1 MTLLVNEIHLVEGL
15 RKTVLVAIADRRLT
29 KAGGVYVGSQP
40 KLFDIPYLKGTVS
53 FMGFAEFPVVG
64 ARRAR
69 MWEFLPSFVRKNT
82 DATNLGEFARRLKV
96 ELEGIV
102 PAAHLKTYPSAF
114 QIAGYDHSGLPDY
127 WWLTNIRKMD
137 GPYALEWKSD
147 YRIPGSHFL
156 GRDAKGLG
164 WDGVD
169 PMSIRSPW
177 IQIYRGGDFR
187 VHAVAS
193 SLIDSMFKGLEA
205 LDDYRRPRTPMDFKK
220 LALFKFNLLGRIHK
234 EWLRGPLVGDKP
246 DVIIRTSSNGVVKT
260 Y

>member
-15 RKTVLVAIADRRLT
+15 RKTVLVAIADRRIT
-29 KAGGVYVGSQP
+29 KGRGVYVGSYP
-40 KLFDIPYLKGTVS
+40 KLFDIPYLKGAVS
-53 FMGFAEFPVVG
+53 FMGFADSPVG
-64 ARRAR
+64 ARLTR
-69 MWEFLPSFVRKNT
+69 MWDFLPSFVRKNT
-82 DATNLGEFARRLKV
+82 DAKTLGEFARRLKV

-102 PAAHLKTYPSAF
+102 PAARLKAYPSAF
-114 QIAGYDHSGLPDY
+114 HICGYDDSGLPDY

-137 GPYALEWKSD
+137 GPFPLEWESD
-147 YRIPGSHFL
+147 YKTPGSNFL
-156 GRDAKGLG
+156 GRDAKALG
-164 WDGVD
+164 WDGAD
-169 PMSIRSPW
+169 PLSIRSPW
-177 IQIYRGGDFR
+177 IQTYRGGDFR

-205 LDDYRRPRTPMDFKK
+205 LDDYKRPRTPMDYKK

-234 EWLRGPLVGDKP
+234 EWLRGPVVGDKV